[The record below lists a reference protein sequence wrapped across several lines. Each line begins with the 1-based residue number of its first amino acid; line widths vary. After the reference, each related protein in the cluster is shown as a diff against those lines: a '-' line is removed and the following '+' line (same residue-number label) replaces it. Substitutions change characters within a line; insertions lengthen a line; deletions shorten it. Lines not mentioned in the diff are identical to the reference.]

1 MALARRL
8 ADGIHRF
15 QRPDTPATCGVAG
28 AIRGSRS
35 WFNVLID
42 APRNAAAPSNE
53 METAMSAAT
62 TAGTP
67 QLPIE
72 GLSHVAGWTDI
83 PLSNATIY
91 GLLADT
97 AKCY

>member
-1 MALARRL
+1 M
-8 ADGIHRF
+8 
-15 QRPDTPATCGVAG
+15 P
-28 AIRGSRS
+28 
-35 WFNVLID
+35 N
-42 APRNAAAPSNE
+42 NE
-53 METAMSAAT
+53 TETAMNAAT

-67 QLPIE
+67 QFPID

-97 AKCY
+97 AKAYPERPAVVFREQGVRWNWREDRRAHV